1 MTTNWK
7 KVLAFI
13 CTIRGKHTPMKPDVV
28 GKVYCRICGVEKVV
42 EAPKPADPSNPDP
55 KPDVPVQPNGA
66 PAWASVKVAQPGK
79 SDHMGDYAETVK
91 LASCTMRPGLIQWV
105 YADDS
110 AMDRWSEVTMN
121 VPVCG
126 CFFFL
131 VQRDGEWWQ
140 VVTEWVK
147 RGGDQNR
154 LAEACL
160 AVRHNGKRIFDDH
173 FQPRNG
179 ETIWFGV
186 ASLNYYGVRG
196 NVKERS
202 NLVPVTVAGMPNVKE
217 PEPEK
222 PEPVKQEPR
231 FDREGATELKARHKQ
246 NGDKLQVWFM
256 VEGSQSYCVA
266 FAEGFKDTFSRSRVN
281 SGGQDI
287 WVSGKPLSAYPQS
300 VTVRADGYVWTLK
313 PHEVKEKEPKKE
325 KKHEPAQ

>member
-1 MTTNWK
+1 MNWNWLK
-7 KVLAFI
+7 KLI
-13 CTIRGKHTPMKPDVV
+13 CTVKGKHSWMAND
-28 GKVYCRICGVEKVV
+28 GGMSRRYCRICGVQEYDK
-42 EAPKPADPSNPDP
+42 ETPAPVPTPDQPTQPDGDPS
-55 KPDVPVQPNGA
+55 
-66 PAWASVKVAQPGK
+66 WAAVKVAQPGQ
-79 SDHMGDYAETVK
+79 SDHMGDFKETVK

-105 YADDS
+105 YSDAS
-110 AMDRWSEVTMN
+110 AMARWSEVTMN

-160 AVRHNGKRIFDDH
+160 AVRHNGKRIFEDR

-202 NLVPVTVAGMPNVKE
+202 NLVPVIVGGMP
-217 PEPEK
+217 
-222 PEPVKQEPR
+222 
-231 FDREGATELKARHKQ
+231 
-246 NGDKLQVWFM
+246 
-256 VEGSQSYCVA
+256 
-266 FAEGFKDTFSRSRVN
+266 
-281 SGGQDI
+281 
-287 WVSGKPLSAYPQS
+287 
-300 VTVRADGYVWTLK
+300 
-313 PHEVKEKEPKKE
+313 
-325 KKHEPAQ
+325 